1 MPQPSWDWKCSSS
14 KRRCLASR
22 YEPPCARV
30 SCNSLTRVLALY
42 SGVWWCV
49 QDELAASESARA
61 DMTAEAHA
69 AAMSASTAEILRKL
83 AAEGGDTSPAAL
95 MEKVKE
101 AFAEEMANVR
111 RAHAE
116 EVSQLKRRMEEQV
129 MSQRLIAEE
138 VSSRLSQTEL
148 ENANLKDELLDVMV
162 VRP

>member
-1 MPQPSWDWKCSSS
+1 
-14 KRRCLASR
+14 
-22 YEPPCARV
+22 
-30 SCNSLTRVLALY
+30 
-42 SGVWWCV
+42 
-49 QDELAASESARA
+49 
-61 DMTAEAHA
+61 MTAEAHA